1 MTKEARLYDG
11 GKTVSSVNVVG
22 KIGQTTCKWIKLEYR
37 LTSHTQ
43 INSKWIKNLNMRPY
57 IVKLLEEK

>member
-11 GKTVSSVNVVG
+11 GKTVFSLNVVG
-22 KIGQTTCKWIKLEYR
+22 KIAQTTCKWIKLECP

-43 INSKWIKNLNMRPY
+43 TQNGLKT
-57 IVKLLEEK
+57 